1 MYFRLI
7 SSAILL
13 ISGLEVL
20 VYYSPLKFRWLL
32 ALLVELWPYW
42 CVIPCLSFILVV
54 AIPKLRQQSARL
66 SIATLI
72 LILIVAPVI
81 NWVGLPQLGS
91 TPDGMRV
98 MAYNIW
104 IDNPNTDAIAQSI
117 QGEDPDIL
125 FLSEVSKPMMAE
137 LQSRLSYPH
146 DYRTEG
152 SNNAL
157 FSRYPILEA
166 TTNDF
171 GVTTKGRTF
180 SLVAKLQVEGNPV
193 TIIGIHPP
201 VPIIPG
207 FFHIR
212 NRQLDTFAKASQSIE
227 GKLIVLG
234 DFNATPWSPYFQRF
248 ERISQLQN
256 SGHRQW
262 IWATWYFNQTLTTRY
277 IKIPLDH
284 IETRGFT
291 VLKTWTGQTGG
302 SDHKPIVTVL
312 EPT

>member
-7 SSAILL
+7 SSALIL
-13 ISGLEVL
+13 ISGLQVL
-20 VYYSPLKFRWLL
+20 VYYSPLKFRWPL

-54 AIPKLRQQSARL
+54 AIPKLRQQSARV

-72 LILIVAPVI
+72 LILIVAPVF

-91 TPDGMRV
+91 DPDGMRV

-104 IDNPNTDAIAQSI
+104 IDNPNTDAISQSI

-137 LQSRLSYPH
+137 LQSQLSYPH
-146 DYRTEG
+146 NYRTGG

-166 TTNDF
+166 ITTDF
-171 GVTTKGRTF
+171 GVTTKGQTF
-180 SLVAKLQVEGNPV
+180 SLMAKLQVEGSPV

-256 SGHRQW
+256 AGHRQW

-284 IETRGFT
+284 IETRGYN

-302 SDHKPIVTVL
+302 SDHKPIITVL
-312 EPT
+312 KPT

>member
-7 SSAILL
+7 SSALML
-13 ISGLEVL
+13 ISGLQVL
-20 VYYSPLKFRWLL
+20 VYYSPVKFRWPL

-42 CVIPCLSFILVV
+42 GVIPCLSFALVI

-72 LILIVAPVI
+72 LILILAPVL
-81 NWVGLPQLGS
+81 NWVGLPQIGS
-91 TPDGMRV
+91 TPEGMRV
-98 MAYNIW
+98 MAYNLW

-117 QGEDPDIL
+117 QSENPDIL
-125 FLSEVSKPMMAE
+125 FLSEVSKPMMAA
-137 LQSRLSYPH
+137 LQNRLDYPH
-146 DYRTEG
+146 NYRTEG

-166 TTNDF
+166 TTTDF
-171 GVTTKGRTF
+171 GVKTKGRTF
-180 SLVAKLQVEGNPV
+180 SLMAKLQVEGAPV
-193 TIIGIHPP
+193 TIIGLHPP
-201 VPIIPG
+201 IPTIPR

-212 NRQLDTFAKASQSIE
+212 NRQLDTYATASQSIE

-234 DFNATPWSPYFQRF
+234 DFNATPWSPHFQRF
-248 ERISQLQN
+248 ERLSQLQN
-256 SGHRQW
+256 AGHRQW

-284 IETRGFT
+284 IETRGYKA
-291 VLKTWTGQTGG
+291 LKTWTGKTGG
-302 SDHKPIVTVL
+302 SDHKPIITVL

>member
-7 SSAILL
+7 SSALML
-13 ISGLEVL
+13 ISGLQVL
-20 VYYSPLKFRWLL
+20 VYYSPLKFRWPL

-42 CVIPCLSFILVV
+42 SVIPCLSFILVI
-54 AIPKLRQQSARL
+54 AIPKLRQQSARI

-72 LILIVAPVI
+72 LILSLAPVL

-91 TPDGMRV
+91 APDGLRV

-104 IDNPNTDAIAQSI
+104 IDNPNTDEIAQSI
-117 QGEDPDIL
+117 QSENPDIL
-125 FLSEVSKPMMAE
+125 FLSEVNKPVMAA
-137 LQSRLSYPH
+137 LQTRLDYPH
-146 DYRTEG
+146 NYRTEG
-152 SNNAL
+152 GNNAL

-166 TTNDF
+166 TTTDF
-171 GVTTKGRTF
+171 EVKTKGRTF
-180 SLVAKLQVEGNPV
+180 NLMAKLQVEGDPV

-201 VPIIPG
+201 VPIIPR

-212 NRQLDTFAKASQSIE
+212 NQQLDTYATASHSIE

-248 ERISQLQN
+248 ERLSQLQN
-256 SGHRQW
+256 AGHRQW

-284 IETRGFT
+284 IETRGYKA
-291 VLKTWTGQTGG
+291 LKTWTGQTGG
-302 SDHKPIVTVL
+302 SDHKPIITVL